1 MSEQAVVDIINR
13 YESKYTDNAQHRATC
28 QELADYIIPWK
39 SNIDGSKP
47 KGSKQTEKIFDS
59 TAPHSNWM
67 LASSMDSSLTPAN
80 GKWFYIITRHE
91 QLNENEEVKTWFE
104 TCSNRMIQAIHQSNF
119 NSESHELYLDE
130 GAFGMGAI
138 LCKERP
144 VEKRG
149 FNGLYHKTFSVGDY
163 TVSENFMG
171 EVNTLFRKYEL
182 SAQAAKKEWGK
193 EVGDKVIKAADSVKD
208 KDKMFPFLLSIV
220 PRDDWDGSKKKP
232 HPWITLHINYEE
244 KKLMNLE
251 GDWEF
256 PVMVPRWSKTSGEET
271 GRGPGHL
278 ALPDV
283 KTLNKVKELDLR
295 AKAKVI
301 DPNLFVRDR
310 GVIGNVRTS
319 PSGITYVKGNP
330 SESIWIPPQGS
341 KFDVTQVTVEDLR
354 SSIRQIFFSD
364 QLQLPAVKDSKEM
377 TAFEVQVRYELMHR
391 ILGPTL
397 GRLENEFL
405 SLYIERVFGLMYRA
419 GAFPPIPE
427 VLKPFIGKNII
438 DIKYEGPLARA
449 QRLGDLSAVQ
459 RFVNSVAPVVQ
470 MRPDVLD
477 NIDVDYTFRKLA
489 EASGVKLK
497 DPKDVQ
503 KIRKQRYDMAMA
515 EKAKVDA
522 ERLAQGAGAA
532 APALTAMKDLMGG
545 EEKTA

>member
-1 MSEQAVVDIINR
+1 MPDQAISDIISR
-13 YESKYTDNAQHRATC
+13 YETKYSDNAMHRATC
-28 QELADYIIPWK
+28 QELADFIIPWK

-47 KGSKQTEKIFDS
+47 RGSKQTEKIFDG

-80 GKWFYIITRHE
+80 GKWFYITTRHE
-91 QLNENEEVKTWFE
+91 QLNENEEAKNWFE
-104 TCSNRMIQAIHQSNF
+104 TCSNRMMQAIHQSNF

-130 GAFGMGAI
+130 GAFGMSAV
-138 LCKERP
+138 LCKEKP
-144 VEKRG
+144 VEKQG
-149 FNGLYHKTFSVGDY
+149 FNGLYLKTFSAGEYVI
-163 TVSENFMG
+163 SENFMG

-182 SAQAAKKEWGK
+182 SANAAQKEWGK
-193 EVGDKVIKAADSVKD
+193 KVGEKVTKASESTKD
-208 KDKMFPFLLSIV
+208 KDKMFPFLLCII

-232 HPWITLHINYEE
+232 HPWITAHINYEE
-244 KKLMNLE
+244 KILMRME

-256 PVMVPRWSKTSGEET
+256 PVMVPRWSKTSGEEN

-278 ALPDV
+278 ALPFI
-283 KTLNKVKELDLR
+283 KTLNKATELDLR
-295 AKAKVI
+295 AWAKVI
-301 DPNLFVRDR
+301 DPPLFVRDR

-319 PSGITYVKGNP
+319 PSGITHVKGNP
-330 SESIWIPPQGS
+330 SENIWIPPQGA
-341 KFDVTQVTVEDLR
+341 KFDLTQIKVQDLR
-354 SSIRQIFFSD
+354 TLVRQIFFSD

-405 SLYIERVFGLMYRA
+405 SPFIERVFNLMYRA

-427 VLKPFIGKNII
+427 ILRPYIGKNII

-470 MRPDVLD
+470 IRPDVLD
-477 NIDVDYTFRKLA
+477 NIDIDDTFRKLA

-503 KIRKQRYDMAMA
+503 KIRDQRYKMQMA
-515 EKAKVDA
+515 EKMKSDM
-522 ERLAQGAGAA
+522 ERLAAGAGDV